1 MRTGC
6 KAIADPNTLRPEV
19 REALKSTEL
28 TVEMF
33 DTLVTMDRADYDTI
47 RAELLRLAEAEKER
61 GELLR
66 LLAEEIVEARET
78 SKLLNRRAQ
87 VAEAELA
94 ALKARIEAAE
104 VFTCYAA
111 IISGRDYDYISA
123 ILRHDDPAYQ
133 YPDLDGKRVQLLV
146 EGWRETYSAVGFV
159 PVAGV
164 WTCVRH
170 IALPDVRSWQH
181 GQGLE
186 HRLYDRPDMQRRG
199 QRTCGRN
206 HQRPRCQS
214 RRASRNLGM
223 PAVLVVGQDTTATL

>member
-1 MRTGC
+1 MTDDLSTLLQPVHYRIQAYLSGGGLFNPELANHDAVRDLIIDLRT
-6 KAIADPNTLRPEV
+6 
-19 REALKSTEL
+19 
-28 TVEMF
+28 
-33 DTLVTMDRADYDTI
+33 
-47 RAELLRLAEAEKER
+47 ELLRMA
-61 GELLR
+61 
-66 LLAEEIVEARET
+66 
-78 SKLLNRRAQ
+78 S
-87 VAEAELA
+87 AEAELA